1 MKLINVGFNNMIL
14 DQRIVAIVSPDSA
27 PAKRIVSEAKESS
40 RIIDCTGGRR
50 TKSVIITDSDHVILS
65 ALSPESVSSRLNG
78 AKNEDNNGEDK

>member
-14 DQRIVAIVSPDSA
+14 DERIVAIISPDSA
-27 PAKRIVSEAKESS
+27 PAKRIVSEAKDNL

-65 ALSPESVSSRLNG
+65 ALAPESISSRLNG

>member
-1 MKLINVGFNNMIL
+1 MIL
-14 DQRIVAIVSPDSA
+14 DERIVAIVSPDSA

-65 ALSPESVSSRLNG
+65 ALAPESVSSRLNG